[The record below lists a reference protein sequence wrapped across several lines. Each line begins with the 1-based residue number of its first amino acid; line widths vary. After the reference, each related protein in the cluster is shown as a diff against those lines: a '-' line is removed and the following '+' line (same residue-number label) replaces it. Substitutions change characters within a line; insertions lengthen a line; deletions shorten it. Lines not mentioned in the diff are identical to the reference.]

1 MKAYKFTGE
10 GYTIYS
16 LITDGERMFTTAV
29 IDSDHSI
36 NLSITESGLKEDYLI
51 EQQYIECDVAEAKSA
66 LFGRIGQIIVNIDK

>member
-16 LITDGERMFTTAV
+16 LITDGERVFTTAV

-36 NLSITESGLKEDYLI
+36 NLSITQTGLNEDYLI
-51 EQQYIECDVAEAKSA
+51 EQGYVECEVADAKSA
-66 LFGRIGQIIVNIDK
+66 LFSRIGQIILNIDK